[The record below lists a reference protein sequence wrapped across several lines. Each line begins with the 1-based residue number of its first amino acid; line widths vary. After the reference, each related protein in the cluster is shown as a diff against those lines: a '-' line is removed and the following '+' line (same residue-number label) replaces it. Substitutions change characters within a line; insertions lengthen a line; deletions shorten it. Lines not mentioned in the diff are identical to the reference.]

1 MSSKKKRVRS
11 AAPSGSVKI
20 LSSES
25 VKLMPRKA
33 RDSHYDPYAQALRS
47 AGKSEGVLIP
57 IPEGSSTKIF
67 RQSASTG
74 MRRSLEK
81 LGEKATRVSVK
92 LTEDG
97 KSVWVTRKA

>member
-11 AAPSGSVKI
+11 TPSGSVKV
-20 LSSES
+20 LSSDS

-33 RDSHYDPYAQALRS
+33 RESHYDPYAEALRE
-47 AGKSEGVLIP
+47 AGKDQGVLIP
-57 IPEGSSTKIF
+57 IPEGSSSKIF
-67 RQSASTG
+67 RQSTSTG
-74 MRRSLEK
+74 MRRSLSK